1 MSPCSHVHPPP
12 RALCT
17 SNGVD
22 LALSPDCPKE
32 LYPGHE
38 LTAAVLPPCWKI
50 ADNICWSRCS
60 REIQFSSPSRSAPHL
75 TLRDRRVRLS
85 SRGIYRRCVG
95 KRLRRSWP
103 SAPNVVGGK
112 VSDLVSSRTGWR
124 CCYSTQCGSGDHPL
138 SPASEEGP
146 AISPLLSPDMEL
158 GLGKTLKL

>member
-1 MSPCSHVHPPP
+1 MVKSKRTEHGAERGLWDGEAHRHYRENFLGQWQPLLTCCRSPAMSASRRLRFFLFSSSPGRTTSLPTSPWPNVRPPP
-12 RALCT
+12 RALCA

-85 SRGIYRRCVG
+85 SRGIFGRC
-95 KRLRRSWP
+95 
-103 SAPNVVGGK
+103 AP
-112 VSDLVSSRTGWR
+112 
-124 CCYSTQCGSGDHPL
+124 
-138 SPASEEGP
+138 E
-146 AISPLLSPDMEL
+146 
-158 GLGKTLKL
+158 